1 MAGALVL
8 FRSGEFLYVLLF
20 CGKMFKRMKIYN
32 YTECFI
38 QKRIETKLILI

>member
-8 FRSGEFLYVLLF
+8 CRSGEFPYMVLF
-20 CGKMFKRMKIYN
+20 CGKMFKRMKIFQ

-38 QKRIETKLILI
+38 QIRIETKLILI